1 MESSKLKNLV
11 ILILVITNLLLG
23 LLMVVQGV
31 TSRQRQAQLLLDAV
45 ALLEDRGIAVN
56 TSGIPQGDFPP
67 VMTLEQ
73 DSDWEQ
79 KMFSALLGEDLT
91 ATQRG
96 LVSYYESGLGRAEVR
111 EDGSFTVQFSTSAD
125 GGAAYPTGDLDK
137 RAHGLDLLR
146 RMGFE
151 AMVTAED
158 DQTVK
163 AVQLWNGTPVFSCPV
178 TLTYDGD
185 CLAELSGV
193 RLMGVPTADPAQ
205 SETLSTATLLL
216 RFRSGIID
224 SGDAC
229 SAILEVTQGYV
240 LSSGPSGASR
250 LTPVLRL
257 ETDTNPYLVDALTG
271 AVTRG

>member
-1 MESSKLKNLV
+1 MESAKLKNLV

-23 LLMVVQGV
+23 LLMVIQGV

-56 TSGIPQGDFPP
+56 TSAIPQGDFPP

-73 DSDWEQ
+73 DSNWEQ

-91 ATQRG
+91 TTQRG
-96 LVSYYESGLGRAEVR
+96 LVSYYESSLGWAEVR
-111 EDGSFTVQFSTSAD
+111 EDGSFTVQLSTSAD
-125 GGAAYPTGDLDK
+125 GTAAYPTGDLDK
-137 RAHGLDLLR
+137 RAHGLDVLK
-146 RMGFE
+146 RMSFD
-151 AMVTAED
+151 AMVLSED
-158 DQTVK
+158 EDSLEV
-163 AVQLWNGTPVFSCPV
+163 VQLWNGSPVFSCTAV
-178 TLTYDGD
+178 LHYENGA
-185 CLAELSGV
+185 LAEISGT
-193 RLMGVPTADPAQ
+193 RLMGVPVVDSAQ

-229 SAILEVTQGYV
+229 SAIVEVTQGYV